1 MSKLKKV
8 IIILFLLILNN
19 FCYSQEDNEV
29 YIVFKI
35 NENNFKESKD
45 YYFKSKFYISGE
57 SFMIKENTCLKTME
71 KKLSEELNIL
81 SISNFLEKCKEKGM
95 KYVFNP
101 NELYKKIYI
110 LEEFSNEKYLVFEV
124 EWKASYIN

>member
-1 MSKLKKV
+1 MSKLKKI
-8 IIILFLLILNN
+8 IIILFLLLLNN

-29 YIVFKI
+29 YIIFKT
-35 NENNFKESKD
+35 NESNCKENKD
-45 YYFKSKFYISGE
+45 YYFKGKFYICGE
-57 SFMIKENTCLKTME
+57 SFMIRENTCLKTIE
-71 KKLSEELNIL
+71 KQLSKELNIL